1 MLHATPILQ
10 HTLHIQEKHEIT
22 IAKAALLLPQRLAQ
36 QGAELTASE
45 QTLAQTLGS
54 DYPHALLESATA
66 LAARTGT
73 SASTVVRLFA
83 KLGYASYA
91 EAQREARGEVTALL
105 QTAAQRAPVL
115 LGAQRSLS
123 ECVDDALLHDQH
135 NIQSTREG
143 LDMAAFEAMARQ
155 LAQDEGRVF
164 VLAQLNSSPVSAW
177 LALHLNMCRPGVQQ
191 LDAGAIAPADQLLW
205 VGPTDTLLAF
215 SVSQY
220 SRGTYEVAQRF
231 SEAGARVLAIT
242 DSPTA
247 PGHRG
252 PPLAAGAHGQC
263 LALSLLHGRL
273 LPVQC
278 PGLGRGPVAPCRCV
292 RALARRDALWR
303 EFNHQLIRT
312 PEPRGPARAARKPP
326 ARRSST

>member
-1 MLHATPILQ
+1 MKSPLQ
-10 HTLHIQEKHEIT
+10 
-22 IAKAALLLPQRLAQ
+22 KAALLLPQRLAQ

-247 PGHRG
+247 P
-252 PPLAAGAHGQC
+252 LATVAHHWLQVRTANASPFHSYTAAFYLC
-263 LALSLLHGRL
+263 NALVSA
-273 LPVQC
+273 
-278 PGLGRGPVAPCRCV
+278 VAQLRHADV
-292 RALARRDALWR
+292 SEALARRDALWR

-312 PEPRGPARAARKPP
+312 PEPRGPARAAR
-326 ARRSST
+326 RSST

>member
-1 MLHATPILQ
+1 MNSPLQ
-10 HTLHIQEKHEIT
+10 
-22 IAKAALLLPQRLAQ
+22 KAALLLPQRLAQ

-247 PGHRG
+247 P
-252 PPLAAGAHGQC
+252 LATVAHHWLQVRTANASPFHSYTAAFYLC
-263 LALSLLHGRL
+263 NALVSA
-273 LPVQC
+273 
-278 PGLGRGPVAPCRCV
+278 VAQLRHADV
-292 RALARRDALWR
+292 SEALARRDALWR

>member
-1 MLHATPILQ
+1 MKSPLQ
-10 HTLHIQEKHEIT
+10 
-22 IAKAALLLPQRLAQ
+22 KAALLLPQRLAQ

-247 PGHRG
+247 P
-252 PPLAAGAHGQC
+252 LATVAHHWLQVRTANASPFHSYTAAFYLC
-263 LALSLLHGRL
+263 NALVSA
-273 LPVQC
+273 
-278 PGLGRGPVAPCRCV
+278 VAQLRHADV
-292 RALARRDALWR
+292 SEALARRDALWR

-312 PEPRGPARAARKPP
+312 PEPRGPARAARKPT

>member
-1 MLHATPILQ
+1 MKSPLQ
-10 HTLHIQEKHEIT
+10 
-22 IAKAALLLPQRLAQ
+22 KAALLLPQRLAQ

-105 QTAAQRAPVL
+105 HTAAQRAPVL

-123 ECVDDALLHDQH
+123 EGVDDALLHDQH

-247 PGHRG
+247 P
-252 PPLAAGAHGQC
+252 LATVAHHWLQVRTANASPFHSYTAAFYLC
-263 LALSLLHGRL
+263 NALVSA
-273 LPVQC
+273 
-278 PGLGRGPVAPCRCV
+278 VAQLRHADV
-292 RALARRDALWR
+292 SEALARRDALWR

>member
-1 MLHATPILQ
+1 MKSPLQ
-10 HTLHIQEKHEIT
+10 
-22 IAKAALLLPQRLAQ
+22 KAALLLPQRLAQ

-54 DYPHALLESATA
+54 DYPHALLESATS

-247 PGHRG
+247 P
-252 PPLAAGAHGQC
+252 LATVAHHWLQVRTANASPFHSYTAAFYLC
-263 LALSLLHGRL
+263 NALVSA
-273 LPVQC
+273 
-278 PGLGRGPVAPCRCV
+278 VAQLRHADV
-292 RALARRDALWR
+292 SEALARRDALWR